1 MRTRK
6 RRGVSVDGITVETL
20 FRENADRLGLVLVAG
35 ENGLHN
41 VLISP
46 EINRP
51 GLALSGWVDLF
62 TYNRVQLIGN
72 TELLYLNQLSG
83 TRQIESF
90 KVICQ
95 FDIPCIIFTNGI
107 YPKPEMIDICNEND
121 IPLIVSSLTTTQFVH
136 LFSYY
141 LEDIFAPATTIH
153 GTLVDV
159 YGMGLLFTGR
169 PGIGKSEVTLDLVER
184 GHRLVAD
191 DIIHVVRKSRGI
203 IVGTGNDLTRSLIEI
218 RGVGIVDVQ
227 QMFGI
232 RATRVQKRIEIEVNL
247 VDWDSEKPMDRTGL
261 DEKVSTILDVDI
273 SRVEV
278 PIYPGKYVAVI
289 VESIALNHLLKS
301 RGYNAALSL
310 AQRQMAQIQE
320 KSKRIIR

>member
-1 MRTRK
+1 M
-6 RRGVSVDGITVETL
+6 GGLTVKKL
-20 FRENADRLGLVLVAG
+20 LDENCERLGLELVAG
-35 ENGLHN
+35 EKGLGN
-41 VLISP
+41 VVISL

-51 GLALSGWVDLF
+51 GLALSGFIDLF

-72 TELLYLNQLSG
+72 TELLYVNRLSKSK
-83 TRQIESF
+83 RIEAF
-90 KVICQ
+90 EVICQ
-95 FDIPCIIFTNGI
+95 FDLPCIMFTNGE
-107 YPKPEMIDICNEND
+107 YPIQEVIDICNKSS
-121 IPLIVSSLTTTQFVH
+121 IPLIVSSLSTTQFVH

-141 LEDIFAPATTIH
+141 LEDIFAPATTLH

-169 PGIGKSEVTLDLVER
+169 PGIGKSEVSLDLVER

-203 IVGTGNDLTRSLIEI
+203 IVGTGNELTKSLIEI

-232 RATRVQKRIEIEVNL
+232 RATRAQKRIEIEIQL
-247 VDWDSEKPMDRTGL
+247 VDWDSEKPMNRTGL
-261 DEKVSTILDVDI
+261 DEKAATILDVDI
-273 SRVEV
+273 PQVAV

-289 VESIALNHLLKS
+289 VESIALNHLLKT
-301 RGYNAALSL
+301 RGYNAAQSL
-310 AQRQMAQIQE
+310 AQRQLEYI
-320 KSKRIIR
+320 KSKGKKD